1 MKAAAI
7 RTVGKA
13 DTERALGMG
22 PSRMRAFLA
31 ATVTG
36 TATAALT
43 YRLLRSGP
51 SGSGTRG
58 GEH

>member
-1 MKAAAI
+1 MKAAAVK
-7 RTVGKA
+7 TVGKA
-13 DTERALGMG
+13 ASERVRGVG
-22 PSRMRAFLA
+22 PGRLRAFLA

-51 SGSGTRG
+51 DGSD
-58 GEH
+58 EKAE